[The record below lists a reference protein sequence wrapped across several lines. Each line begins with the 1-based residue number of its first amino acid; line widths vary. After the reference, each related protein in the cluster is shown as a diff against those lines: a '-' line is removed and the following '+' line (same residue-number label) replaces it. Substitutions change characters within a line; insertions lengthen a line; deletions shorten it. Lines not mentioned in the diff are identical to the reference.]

1 MKASNGKIHRALP
14 GPSIIP
20 DKVLQAMQRP
30 APNIYGGELEN
41 ITHTILTDIALLA
54 GSKGRVVLY
63 ISNGHGAWEAAI
75 SNLFKKGDKVLIIST
90 GVFGSNWGKM
100 ADKMGINTIY
110 LEYGME
116 DSLDF
121 DDLAEIISSDPN
133 HEIKGILTVQTD
145 TASSILTD
153 VKKVRH
159 VLDEYKHPALFLV
172 DSIACFG
179 CDEMHMDEWGIDVL
193 LTASQKGLMAPP
205 GLSYLVINEKAEEQ
219 AKKITEKSAYW
230 DWGPRLDPSKFY
242 EIYCGTAPTHL
253 LFAQKAALDIIREEG
268 KDNIINRHFML
279 AKTVWKAIEVWQQDG
294 PLNFNVKNEKDR
306 SKAVTTIVAKKF
318 DLLPLKNWIEAN
330 TGVELGISLG
340 FEGEDYFN
348 GNSAFRIAH
357 MGHLNPHMVLGVI
370 SSIEMGLIAT
380 NVPFKSGGV
389 ENAMKYLAEAI
400 NYES

>member
-41 ITHTILTDIALLA
+41 ITHSILEEIALLA
-54 GSKGRVVLY
+54 GTKGRVVLY

-75 SNLFKKGDKVLIIST
+75 SNLFRKGDKVLIIST

-100 ADKMGINTIY
+100 ADKMGLNTIY

-116 DSLDF
+116 DILDF
-121 DDLAEIISSDPN
+121 DDLAKIISNDKN
-133 HEIKGILTVQTD
+133 HEIKGILTVQSD

-153 VKKVRH
+153 INKVRH
-159 VLDEYKHPALFLV
+159 VLDEHNHPALFLV

-179 CDEMHMDEWGIDVL
+179 CDEMHMDKWGIDVL

-205 GLSYLVINEKAEEQ
+205 GLSYLIINDKAEEE

-230 DWGPRLDPSKFY
+230 DWGPRLEPSKFY

-268 KDNIINRHFML
+268 KDNIINRHLIL
-279 AKTVWKAIEVWQQDG
+279 AKTVWKAIEIWQQEG
-294 PLNFNVKNEKDR
+294 PLNFNVKHEKNR
-306 SKAVTTIVAKKF
+306 SKAVTTVVAKKF
-318 DLLPLKNWIEAN
+318 DLKPLKDWVETN

-340 FEGEDYFN
+340 FDGEDYFN

-357 MGHLNPHMVLGVI
+357 MGHLNPHMILGVI

-380 NVPFKSGGV
+380 NVPFKLGGV
-389 ENAMKYLAEAI
+389 ENAMTYLAEAI
-400 NYES
+400 NS